1 MQAALSATP
10 AALTI
15 ELKPEA
21 IMRDRPPE
29 PLSRDAADLLAAPI
43 ADDLRRIL
51 GEEVAAAGLVMPAAL
66 YDLTE
71 LLRPG
76 LPMVEA
82 MLDIYRGGLRGG
94 PFQPQLL
101 TIGSAGGRF
110 PDAAIAPLRR
120 PGSGPLLTVP
130 FALVAPGPKLNELSR
145 KIETALLEKGSASL
159 ATDRAVRQLFGV
171 DPVHLSYATFND
183 LAALMRVQFEHA
195 GFLPLWQLIESALYH
210 PDGIER
216 IELDAH
222 QFFATGGGV
231 WTTWTTFDEW
241 SQHSTAEGEDAVAGY
256 NDWLQTQRQYMAG
269 LESHGI
275 DVRVTP
281 QRPGLSASD
290 NEVALS
296 IAQSHCLDDTAQWLR
311 EGIED
316 RMDTTDTAAV
326 ITVTEQA
333 SERLGPFA
341 YTVLVQSADGQLLGL
356 FNDYPLTPKAMQS
369 IVEDWQAE
377 AKRRD
382 AVFHLERPGQ
392 VICHG
397 KPARLQ
403 PWLDYA
409 GSA

>member
-51 GEEVAAAGLVMPAAL
+51 GEDVAEAGLVMPAAL

-94 PFQPQLL
+94 PFEPQLL

-130 FALVAPGPKLNELSR
+130 FAFVAPGSKLDELSR
-145 KIETALLEKGSASL
+145 KIESALLEKGSASL
-159 ATDRAVRQLFGV
+159 ATDRAVRQLFGL

-210 PDGIER
+210 PDRIER
-216 IELDAH
+216 IEPESH
-222 QFFATGGGV
+222 QFFATGGSV
-231 WTTWTTFDEW
+231 WTTWVTFDEW
-241 SQHSTAEGEDAVAGY
+241 SRRHTANSNDAIEGY
-256 NDWLQTQRQYMAG
+256 SNWLQIQRQYMAG
-269 LESHGI
+269 LESHAIG
-275 DVRVTP
+275 VHVTP
-281 QRPGLSASD
+281 YCPGLSAKDS
-290 NEVALS
+290 EVALS
-296 IAQSHCLDDTAQWLR
+296 VAQANCLDEDAQWLR
-311 EGIED
+311 ERIQD
-316 RMDTTDTAAV
+316 QLQRTDTAAV
-326 ITVTEQA
+326 ITVTEQ
-333 SERLGPFA
+333 SDDRLGPFA
-341 YTVLVQSADGQLLGL
+341 YTVLIQSADGQLLGL
-356 FNDYPLTPKAMQS
+356 FNDYPLTPKAMQA
-369 IVEDWQAE
+369 IIAYWQAE
-377 AKRRD
+377 ASARK
-382 AVFHLERPGQ
+382 AVFHMERPGK

-397 KPARLQ
+397 EPACLQ

>member
-21 IMRDRPPE
+21 IMRGRPPE
-29 PLSRDAADLLAAPI
+29 PLNRDAADLLAAPI
-43 ADDLRRIL
+43 GDDLRRIL
-51 GEEVAAAGLVMPAAL
+51 GEEVADAGLVMPAAL

-101 TIGSAGGRF
+101 TIGSSGGRF

-130 FALVAPGPKLNELSR
+130 FAFVAPGPKLDELSR
-145 KIETALLEKGSASL
+145 KIESTLLEKGSASL

-171 DPVHLSYATFND
+171 EPVHLSYATFND

-210 PDGIER
+210 PDRIDR

-231 WTTWTTFDEW
+231 WTTWITFDEW
-241 SQHSTAEGEDAVAGY
+241 SRQYSAGPEEAIAGY
-256 NDWLQTQRQYMAG
+256 SDWLQIQRQYMAG
-269 LESHGI
+269 LQSHAI
-275 DVRVTP
+275 ELHVTP
-281 QRPGLSASD
+281 HLPGLSANDS
-290 NEVALS
+290 EVALAV
-296 IAQSHCLDDTAQWLR
+296 AQANCLDAEAQWLR
-311 EGIED
+311 EPIEN
-316 RMDTTDTAAV
+316 RMNSSDTAAV
-326 ITVTEQA
+326 VTVTEHA

-356 FNDYPLTPKAMQS
+356 FNDYPLEPQAMQAIIDS
-369 IVEDWQAE
+369 WQAE
-377 AKRRD
+377 AKARG
-382 AVFHLERPGQ
+382 AVFHLERPGR

-397 KPARLQ
+397 SPACLQ